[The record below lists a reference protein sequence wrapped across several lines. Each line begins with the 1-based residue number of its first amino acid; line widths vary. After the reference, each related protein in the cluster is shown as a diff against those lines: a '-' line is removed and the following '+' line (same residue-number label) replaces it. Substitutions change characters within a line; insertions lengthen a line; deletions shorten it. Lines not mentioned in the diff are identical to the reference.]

1 MEAIANGH
9 EIDHNHEH
17 ANFIAENNQV
27 PNGELQAGY
36 ENGFALVDHNSNN
49 SSKEVDLTLTSLQ
62 SVLFPL
68 ILKVV
73 HVILRIAITLSL
85 WVKRLQKKTVT
96 NWLYRKVCDEKD
108 KVIAILFNEGKSLKD
123 EVRKISFN
131 TCEQKFFDRLRVIS
145 DSTLKKKPSH
155 IAFALSEANNFSIRD
170 IANLIAWSVNL
181 GINNVSLYDI
191 DGMLKKHTDTID
203 SELLKKLPKNILK
216 SHPILWNT
224 HSHRNLNECRNEIR
238 SDEMILKHQSSEDMI
253 KIDVL
258 DKEDGQGNFT
268 DMTQSIAQKVKSGE
282 LSVEAIDDQFIDL
295 ALRRNLGFKDPDLLI
310 RFGLT
315 SSNLGFLPW
324 HIRLTEIHDIPT
336 HLDVECW
343 DLFLV
348 LLRYSKCEQRFGR

>member
-1 MEAIANGH
+1 MEVIANGH
-9 EIDHNHEH
+9 EIDHNHDH
-17 ANFIAENNQV
+17 ANFIVGNNQI

-36 ENGFALVDHNSNN
+36 ENGFAIVDQNSNN
-49 SSKEVDLTLTSLQ
+49 SSKEVDLTLSPWQ

-68 ILKVV
+68 ILKTV
-73 HVILRIAITLSL
+73 HLILRIAITLSL

-96 NWLYRKVCDEKD
+96 NWLYRKLCDEKD
-108 KVIAILFNEGKSLKD
+108 KVIAILFNEEKSLKD
-123 EVRKISFN
+123 EVRKISSK
-131 TCEQKFFDRLRVIS
+131 TCEQKFFDRLGVLS
-145 DSTLKKKPSH
+145 DSTFKKKPSH
-155 IAFALSEANNFSIRD
+155 IAFALSEANNFSVRD

-191 DGMLKKHTDTID
+191 DGKLKKHRDALN

-224 HSHRNLNECRNEIR
+224 HSHRNLNESRNHLQP
-238 SDEMILKHQSSEDMI
+238 DEMLLQKHQSSEDMI

-258 DKEDGQGNFT
+258 DKDNGQGNFT

-282 LSVEAIDDQFIDL
+282 LSVEAIDDQYIDL
-295 ALRRNLGFKDPDLLI
+295 TLRRNLGFNDPDLLI

-348 LLRYSKCEQRFGR
+348 LLRYS